1 MLCTGPDVDVGVITR
16 RVTLWVLLVNDSV
29 VTDASEL
36 FSATVVVATVASCP
50 IVSIKLTLLNGE

>member
-16 RVTLWVLLVNDSV
+16 RLTLWVLLVNDSV

-36 FSATVVVATVASCP
+36 FSATIVVVMVASCP
-50 IVSIKLTLLNGE
+50 VVSIKLTLLTGV